1 MVLENLPLVVKDL
14 KNIEL
19 RTNIAQ
25 ACVHAGLAFSNT
37 KTAIAHNLSY
47 PITLKYG
54 IQHGIACSFT
64 LPMITKSMVGI
75 DSVAEERLKLIFN
88 DNLENAANH
97 LSEFMR
103 SLEVPL
109 NLNEIKVPVKDWNNI
124 VDDAFLGDILDTNL
138 KGAFWGS
145 KAAAKHLKKGGS
157 IINISSLAG
166 KRGSSNNSAY
176 VASKFGM
183 NGLTQSL
190 AKELGPKGIRVNAVC
205 PVLIAT
211 KGLLQALKT
220 KHAPGNKN
228 PKEFISNFTTN
239 NSALN
244 RMPKSD
250 EVGDLCVFLASN
262 NASAITGQCINIDC
276 GVLPQ

>member
-1 MVLENLPLVVKDL
+1 MDKVAIVTGGNRG
-14 KNIEL
+14 I
-19 RTNIAQ
+19 
-25 ACVHAGLAFSNT
+25 GL
-37 KTAIAHNLSY
+37 
-47 PITLKYG
+47 G
-54 IQHGIACSFT
+54 
-64 LPMITKSMVGI
+64 ITKRLVDSGYKVFVGARQKPKL
-75 DSVAEERLKLIFN
+75 DKVFDNKVFFQYTDVREEEDHIKLIEFAMQKFGSIDCYIN
-88 DNLENAANH
+88 NAGYSEWMPIDKIDDEF
-97 LSEFMR
+97 LSNI
-103 SLEVPL
+103 L
-109 NLNEIKVPVKDWNNI
+109 N
-124 VDDAFLGDILDTNL
+124 TNL

-228 PKEFISNFTTN
+228 PEEFISNFTTN

>member
-1 MVLENLPLVVKDL
+1 MVTDKVAIVTGGNRG
-14 KNIEL
+14 I
-19 RTNIAQ
+19 
-25 ACVHAGLAFSNT
+25 GL
-37 KTAIAHNLSY
+37 
-47 PITLKYG
+47 G
-54 IQHGIACSFT
+54 
-64 LPMITKSMVGI
+64 ITKRLVLSGYKVFVGARQKPEL
-75 DSVAEERLKLIFN
+75 DKELYKKVFFQYTDVREEQDHIKLIEFAIKKFGKIDCYIN
-88 DNLENAANH
+88 NAGYSEWMPIDKIDDEF
-97 LSEFMR
+97 LSNI
-103 SLEVPL
+103 L
-109 NLNEIKVPVKDWNNI
+109 N
-124 VDDAFLGDILDTNL
+124 TNL

-145 KAAAKHLKKGGS
+145 KAASKYLKKGGT

-211 KGLLQALKT
+211 KGLLEALNT
-220 KHAPGNKN
+220 KYAPGNKN
-228 PKEFISNFTTN
+228 PEEFISNFTTN

-250 EVGDLCVFLASN
+250 EVGDLCVFLASD

>member
-1 MVLENLPLVVKDL
+1 MAIDKVAIVTGGNRG
-14 KNIEL
+14 I
-19 RTNIAQ
+19 
-25 ACVHAGLAFSNT
+25 GL
-37 KTAIAHNLSY
+37 
-47 PITLKYG
+47 G
-54 IQHGIACSFT
+54 
-64 LPMITKSMVGI
+64 ITKRLVDSGYKVFVGARQKPKL
-75 DSVAEERLKLIFN
+75 DKVFDNKVFFQYTDVREEEDHIKLIEFAIQKFGSIDCYIN
-88 DNLENAANH
+88 NAGYSEWMPIDKIDDDF
-97 LSEFMR
+97 LSNI
-103 SLEVPL
+103 L
-109 NLNEIKVPVKDWNNI
+109 N
-124 VDDAFLGDILDTNL
+124 TNL

-145 KAAAKHLKKGGS
+145 KAAARYLKKGGS

-211 KGLLQALKT
+211 KGLLKALKT

-228 PKEFISNFTTN
+228 PEEFISNFTTN

>member
-1 MVLENLPLVVKDL
+1 MAIDKVAIVTGGNRGIGLGITNKLVDSGYKVFIGARNKPEIGKFDDNVFFQHTDVRKEKDHIKL
-14 KNIEL
+14 VEFAIKKFGKIDCYINNAGFSEWMPIDKIDDNFLSNI
-19 RTNIAQ
+19 I
-25 ACVHAGLAFSNT
+25 
-37 KTAIAHNLSY
+37 
-47 PITLKYG
+47 
-54 IQHGIACSFT
+54 
-64 LPMITKSMVGI
+64 
-75 DSVAEERLKLIFN
+75 
-88 DNLENAANH
+88 
-97 LSEFMR
+97 
-103 SLEVPL
+103 
-109 NLNEIKVPVKDWNNI
+109 
-124 VDDAFLGDILDTNL
+124 DTNL

-145 KAAAKHLKKGGS
+145 KAASKYLKKGGS

-211 KGLLQALKT
+211 DGLIKALNT
-220 KHAPGNKN
+220 EYAPGNKN
-228 PKEFISNFTTN
+228 PEEFILNFTSN

-244 RMPKSD
+244 RMPTSN
-250 EVGDLCVFLASN
+250 EVGDLCVYLASN
-262 NASAITGQCINIDC
+262 SSSAITGQCINIDC

>member
-1 MVLENLPLVVKDL
+1 MAIDKVAIVTGGNRG
-14 KNIEL
+14 I
-19 RTNIAQ
+19 
-25 ACVHAGLAFSNT
+25 GL
-37 KTAIAHNLSY
+37 
-47 PITLKYG
+47 G
-54 IQHGIACSFT
+54 
-64 LPMITKSMVGI
+64 ITKRLVDSGYKVFVGARQKPKL
-75 DSVAEERLKLIFN
+75 DKVFDNKVFFQYTDVREEEDHIKLIEFAMQKFGSIDCYIN
-88 DNLENAANH
+88 NAGYSEWMPIDKIDDEF
-97 LSEFMR
+97 LSNI
-103 SLEVPL
+103 L
-109 NLNEIKVPVKDWNNI
+109 N
-124 VDDAFLGDILDTNL
+124 TNL

-211 KGLLQALKT
+211 KGLLKALKT

-228 PKEFISNFTTN
+228 PEEFISNFTTN